1 MNCDN
6 LDKFEEKHVIS
17 ILMYVAGNPGC
28 KKTDIYDA
36 VSRNPRMP
44 EKIEILESM
53 GLMTHETI
61 NRSSFYKLTAG
72 GNNIAKLLSAVSNE
86 ISNMDSAARSGNG
99 ATVAMSNGANR
110 LHRQGGRRA
119 RSVDLRVQ
127 FSVSETYDTPRFRKE
142 GRLGPEPLFDPQSLE
157 SFMSFSQR
165 LSTSAW

>member
-1 MNCDN
+1 MKSLHPGSGPDPSGDTGMNCDH

-53 GLMTHETI
+53 GLMTHETV

-72 GNNIAKLLSAVSNE
+72 GINIANMSLVRDRRGGSVMTIFE
-86 ISNMDSAARSGNG
+86 IDQPVPAAELEQLK
-99 ATVAMSNGANR
+99 TVPQVLG
-110 LHRQGGRRA
+110 
-119 RSVDLRVQ
+119 VIYY
-127 FSVSETYDTPRFRKE
+127 EKE
-142 GRLGPEPLFDPQSLE
+142 DD
-157 SFMSFSQR
+157 
-165 LSTSAW
+165 

>member
-1 MNCDN
+1 MNCDH

-53 GLMTHETI
+53 GLMTHETV

-72 GNNIAKLLSAVSNE
+72 GINIAKLLSAVSNE
-86 ISNMDSAARSGNG
+86 ISNMDSAARTGNG
-99 ATVAMSNGANR
+99 AT
-110 LHRQGGRRA
+110 A
-119 RSVDLRVQ
+119 RSRRNDRCH
-127 FSVSETYDTPRFRKE
+127 E
-142 GRLGPEPLFDPQSLE
+142 
-157 SFMSFSQR
+157 QR
-165 LSTSAW
+165 SKPVLAR

>member
-1 MNCDN
+1 MNCDH

-44 EKIEILESM
+44 EKIEILENM
-53 GLMTHETI
+53 GLMTHETV

-99 ATVAMSNGANR
+99 ATVRSRRNDRCHGQRSKPVTSTGRETDMVRRPPCPLISFRGVRHVSILKKRKIGA
-110 LHRQGGRRA
+110 GA
-119 RSVDLRVQ
+119 PV
-127 FSVSETYDTPRFRKE
+127 
-142 GRLGPEPLFDPQSLE
+142 
-157 SFMSFSQR
+157 
-165 LSTSAW
+165 

>member
-1 MNCDN
+1 MNCDH

-28 KKTDIYDA
+28 KKTDIYNA

-99 ATVAMSNGANR
+99 AT
-110 LHRQGGRRA
+110 A
-119 RSVDLRVQ
+119 RSRRNDRCHERR
-127 FSVSETYDTPRFRKE
+127 SKPITTTGRETDANTIRRPPNPFLWISKRATRLDPKE
-142 GRLGPEPLFDPQSLE
+142 
-157 SFMSFSQR
+157 
-165 LSTSAW
+165 

>member
-1 MNCDN
+1 MNCDH

-53 GLMTHETI
+53 GLMTHETV

-72 GNNIAKLLSAVSNE
+72 GINIARLLSAVSNE
-86 ISNMDSAARSGNG
+86 ISNMDSAARTGNG
-99 ATVAMSNGANR
+99 AT
-110 LHRQGGRRA
+110 A
-119 RSVDLRVQ
+119 RSRRNDRCHEQRSKPVTSTGR
-127 FSVSETYDTPRFRKE
+127 ETGTVRRPPCPILCFRDVRHASIPKRRKI
-142 GRLGPEPLFDPQSLE
+142 GAGAPV
-157 SFMSFSQR
+157 
-165 LSTSAW
+165 

>member
-1 MNCDN
+1 MNCDH

-53 GLMTHETI
+53 GLMTHETV

-72 GNNIAKLLSAVSNE
+72 GINIAKLLSAVSNE
-86 ISNMDSAARSGNG
+86 ISNMDSAARSEDG
-99 ATVAMSNGANR
+99 ATAEAVGTTVAKRNGANR
-110 LHRQGGRRA
+110 LHRHGGRR
-119 RSVDLRVQ
+119 
-127 FSVSETYDTPRFRKE
+127 T
-142 GRLGPEPLFDPQSLE
+142 
-157 SFMSFSQR
+157 
-165 LSTSAW
+165 

>member
-1 MNCDN
+1 MNCDH

-28 KKTDIYDA
+28 KKTDIYNA

-72 GNNIAKLLSAVSNE
+72 GINIANMSLMRDRRGGSVMTIFEIDQPVPEAVREKLAQVPCVVSVIYYE
-86 ISNMDSAARSGNG
+86 
-99 ATVAMSNGANR
+99 
-110 LHRQGGRRA
+110 
-119 RSVDLRVQ
+119 
-127 FSVSETYDTPRFRKE
+127 KE
-142 GRLGPEPLFDPQSLE
+142 GD
-157 SFMSFSQR
+157 
-165 LSTSAW
+165 

>member
-44 EKIEILESM
+44 EKIEILENM
-53 GLMTHETI
+53 GLMTHETV

-72 GNNIAKLLSAVSNE
+72 GNSIARLLSAVSNE
-86 ISNMDSAARSGNG
+86 ISNMNSAARSGNG
-99 ATVAMSNGANR
+99 RT
-110 LHRQGGRRA
+110 A
-119 RSVDLRVQ
+119 RSRRNDRCHAQRSKPVTSTRR
-127 FSVSETYDTPRFRKE
+127 ETDVNTFRRPPSPFLIPK
-142 GRLGPEPLFDPQSLE
+142 RATRFDP
-157 SFMSFSQR
+157 
-165 LSTSAW
+165 